1 MKTNGCA
8 CASTPSTRSP
18 PATICAPT
26 RATSARLR
34 SSTSTSDSNRLVA
47 FHLNDSLKPFHS
59 RVDRHQHIGKGYL
72 GLEPFR
78 RLLNDPRFFGIPMC
92 LETEPGP
99 EMNDIAADLRQ
110 LPRTAEFRR
119 LMIKRI
125 LTGDRPT
132 GPLHLG
138 HFVGSLQNRVRLQ
151 DEYDTYVLIAD
162 VQALTDNFEH
172 PEKLEANIFE
182 VALDYL
188 AVGLDPEKVKIVVQS
203 MVPELTELT
212 IYFMNLVTVATLE
225 RNPTV
230 KEEIK
235 QRNFVKGVPVGFWSY
250 PISQAA
256 DIAIFKA
263 DLVPVGEDQ
272 LPMIEQAR
280 EIVRRFN
287 RLYGKVLIEPRA
299 MLGAVARLPGT
310 DGGAKMS
317 KSVGN
322 CIYLGDPPEVGAQ
335 ARDVDVHRSRRGFI
349 RPIPATVEGNP
360 VFTYHDVFNPNKA
373 EVEDSEGALSQGHGR
388 RRRSEAAA
396 VRGARRVSLTDSRTA
411 RAIGGESEARLRD
424 HHGRDAHGPRA
435 RASDDGR
442 RPPRDEDR
450 LQVRVVEVLSR
461 RLFEGIGSI
470 RRLSREQKQGPKM
483 ASKIPIKN
491 KWKRRLSSGDG
502 TFRLAGIVVFFSLA
516 WIITVCV
523 GYGMQNS
530 LMGAHLAESERDV
543 FFAWL
548 GELCFSQ

>member
-1 MKTNGCA
+1 
-8 CASTPSTRSP
+8 
-18 PATICAPT
+18 
-26 RATSARLR
+26 
-34 SSTSTSDSNRLVA
+34 
-47 FHLNDSLKPFHS
+47 
-59 RVDRHQHIGKGYL
+59 
-72 GLEPFR
+72 
-78 RLLNDPRFFGIPMC
+78 
-92 LETEPGP
+92 
-99 EMNDIAADLRQ
+99 
-110 LPRTAEFRR
+110 
-119 LMIKRI
+119 MIKRI

-132 GPLHLG
+132 GQLHLG
-138 HFVGSLQNRVRLQ
+138 HYVGSLQNRVSLQ

-172 PEKLEANIFE
+172 PEKLADNLYE

-256 DIAIFKA
+256 DITIFKA

-317 KSVGN
+317 KSIGN
-322 CIYLGDPPEVGAQ
+322 CIYLGDPTDLVRKRVMSMYTDPTRIHPTDPG
-335 ARDVDVHRSRRGFI
+335 H
-349 RPIPATVEGNP
+349 VEGNP

-373 EVEDSEGALSQGHGR
+373 EIEDLKERYRQGTVG
-388 RRRSEAAA
+388 
-396 VRGARRVSLTDSRTA
+396 D
-411 RAIGGESEARLRD
+411 
-424 HHGRDAHGPRA
+424 
-435 RASDDGR
+435 
-442 RPPRDEDR
+442 
-450 LQVRVVEVLSR
+450 VEVKQ
-461 RLFEGIGSI
+461 RLFEALEAFLTPI
-470 RRLSREQKQGPKM
+470 RERRQELAANPKRVYEIIM
-483 ASKIPIKN
+483 
-491 KWKRRLSSGDG
+491 DG
-502 TFRLAGIVVFFSLA
+502 TAKGRALAQS
-516 WIITVCV
+516 T
-523 GYGMQNS
+523 M
-530 LMGAHLAESERDV
+530 SEVRHAMKISYK
-543 FFAWL
+543 F
-548 GELCFSQ
+548 Q